1 MLVSIL
7 YNPNMDRLLTSRTEA
22 LVPLLAAFD
31 VVAGQGSV
39 TNAAKNLGV
48 PQSSLS
54 RRLKTVEQVLGLSLF
69 QPAGRQLALTPQ
81 GRDLYE
87 QTHQLVLALNEAIE
101 AVRSNA
107 DPESGLVRFG
117 FPLSL
122 GPVSIPSLLADF
134 HRRAPGIRLHL
145 VQAHG
150 LALVDQMNDGSLD
163 LAVMIPAPTD
173 IPSTLLGYQRIS
185 LYVARDHP
193 LSQSQRVDI
202 ADLKDETFIANPP
215 SFHLR
220 KVLNLWCAEAG
231 FTPRVPFEITEFDT
245 LRGLVETGLGIA
257 LLPDAETS
265 QSRLKKVDVYGPRH
279 RSIALACSAR
289 ASPAV
294 LRLRNH
300 IIEEAALITDDVD
313 GRQPP

>member
-1 MLVSIL
+1 M
-7 YNPNMDRLLTSRTEA
+7 
-22 LVPLLAAFD
+22 LAAFD
-31 VVAGQGSV
+31 VVASQGSV
-39 TNAAKNLGV
+39 TNSAKYLGV

-54 RRLKTVEQVLGLSLF
+54 RRLKTAEQVLGLSLF
-69 QPAGRQLALTPQ
+69 QPAGRLITLTPQ
-81 GRDLYE
+81 GKNLYE
-87 QTHQLVLALNEAIE
+87 QTHQLVLDLNDAIE
-101 AVRSNA
+101 TVRSNA
-107 DPESGLVRFG
+107 DPDSGLVRFG

-173 IPSTLLGYQRIS
+173 IASTILGYQRIS
-185 LYVARDHP
+185 LYVAQDHP
-193 LSQSQRVDI
+193 LSESQRVDLT
-202 ADLKDETFIANPP
+202 DLKEETFIANPP

-220 KVLNLWCAEAG
+220 KVLNSWCAEAG
-231 FTPRVPFEITEFDT
+231 FTPHVPFEITEFDT

-257 LLPDAETS
+257 LLPDTETS
-265 QSRLKKVDVYGPRH
+265 HSRLKKVDISGPRH
-279 RSIALACSAR
+279 RSIALACSER
-289 ASPAV
+289 ANPAV

-300 IIEEAALITDDVD
+300 IIDEAASFVDDVD
-313 GRQPP
+313 GHPSE